1 MRTTLIVFVSLLL
14 AGCCASSPRE
24 TKRPQEQARVAPAPR
39 APAPV
44 AEVEKPV
51 LSSVEGA
58 PSRLVSIDADDE
70 DLREVVDTIARQAGV
85 NIVLDRGINEKL
97 TLTLRNVDWF
107 EALQLV
113 AQRTRC
119 EVNEMRGGIMFVVE
133 PPRVTI
139 Q

>member
-1 MRTTLIVFVSLLL
+1 MRTTLILCGLLL
-14 AGCCASSPRE
+14 AGCCAE
-24 TKRPQEQARVAPAPR
+24 TPKETSRQTEQARVAPALK

-44 AEVEKPV
+44 APAPVAKVEK
-51 LSSVEGA
+51 A

-70 DLREVVDTIARQAGV
+70 DLREVVDSIARQAGV
-85 NIVLDRGINEKL
+85 NIVLDRGINEKV
-97 TLTLRNVDWF
+97 TLTLRNVPYF

-113 AQRTRC
+113 AERTRC
-119 EVNEMRGGIMFVVE
+119 EINELRGGILFVIE

>member
-1 MRTTLIVFVSLLL
+1 MRTTLSLFVSLLL
-14 AGCCASSPRE
+14 AGCCANTPKE
-24 TKRPQEQARVAPAPR
+24 TARPQEQARVAPAPR
-39 APAPV
+39 ASAPV
-44 AEVEKPV
+44 AKIEK
-51 LSSVEGA
+51 A

>member
-1 MRTTLIVFVSLLL
+1 MRTTLFLGILLL
-14 AGCCASSPRE
+14 AGCCSSSRKE
-24 TKRPQEQARVAPAPR
+24 TARPQEQARVAPAA
-39 APAPV
+39 APAKAPV
-44 AEVEKPV
+44 AKVEK
-51 LSSVEGA
+51 A
-58 PSRLVSIDADDE
+58 PSRLVSIDADDQ
-70 DLREVVDTIARQAGV
+70 DLREVVDSIARQAGV

-97 TLTLRNVDWF
+97 TLTLRNIDWF

-119 EVNEMRGGIMFVVE
+119 EINEMRGGIMFVVE